1 MIDPTSR
8 ALLSQH
14 GVDVAI
20 LGGGPAGCATALALL
35 DRGVERVLVIEAGR
49 GDGPRVGESI
59 PPATNRL
66 LARLGLWDAFVEQ
79 RHEPCRG
86 SCSAWGRD
94 RLGYNDFLF
103 DPLGHGWHLDRER
116 FDALLARRAADRG
129 ATVWTGARFVRAE
142 ALAADEV
149 AGEGGF
155 LVRLAS
161 GASAEAAASL
171 TAVRARFVV
180 DATGPK
186 ACFARARSA
195 SRVFLD
201 RLVCAYGFFGSGSG
215 SGPAPGLGSGSGS
228 GSGLGSGSGFPAL
241 TVLEATEYGWWYGAR
256 LPRQRLAVAVAT
268 DPEILRERGLG
279 RREGWLA
286 HLAETRHLS
295 QWLDRESPVEG
306 DLVLRAAPTF
316 RLDRVG
322 GPRWRAVGDAA
333 AAYDPLSSQGIHKA
347 LEDGLEAAE
356 EIARA
361 LAVGG
366 TLSEGEHFEHVAR
379 RFEGYLADRNYFYG
393 LETRWSGAPF
403 WARRQEQGAAWT
415 GRSRRTLED
424 RR

>member
-1 MIDPTSR
+1 MIDPSSR
-8 ALLSQH
+8 ALLSRH
-14 GVDVAI
+14 GVDVAV

-35 DRGVERVLVIEAGR
+35 DRGVERVLVVEAGR
-49 GDGPRVGESI
+49 TRPSRVGESV

-66 LARLGLWDAFVEQ
+66 LATLGVWDAFVGQ
-79 RHEPCRG
+79 GHEPCRG

-103 DPLGHGWHLDRER
+103 DPLGHGWHLDRAR
-116 FDALLARRAADRG
+116 FDALLARQAAERG
-129 ATVWTGARFVRAE
+129 ATVWTDTRFVRAE
-142 ALAADEV
+142 ALAGPDED
-149 AGEGGF
+149 GGGGF
-155 LVRLAS
+155 LLRLAS
-161 GASAEAAASL
+161 DGSSGSAASL
-171 TAVRARFVV
+171 TAVEARFVV

-186 ACFARARSA
+186 ACFARDRGA
-195 SRVFLD
+195 SRTFLD
-201 RLVCAYGFFGSGSG
+201 RLVCAYGFFG
-215 SGPAPGLGSGSGS
+215 PGG
-228 GSGLGSGSGFPAL
+228 GSGLGSGAGSGAGPGAGFPAL

-279 RREGWLA
+279 RRAGWSA
-286 HLAETRHLS
+286 HLAGTRHLARWVGRVDS
-295 QWLDRESPVEG
+295 ESPLEG

-316 RLDRVG
+316 RLDRSG

-347 LEDGLEAAE
+347 LADGLEAAE

-366 TLSEGEHFEHVAR
+366 ELSEGEHFEHVAR